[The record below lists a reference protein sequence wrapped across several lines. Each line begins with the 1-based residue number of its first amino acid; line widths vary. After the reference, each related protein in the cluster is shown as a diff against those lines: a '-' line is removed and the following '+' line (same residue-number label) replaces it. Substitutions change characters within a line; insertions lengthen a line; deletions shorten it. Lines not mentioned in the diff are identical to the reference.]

1 MQKKFNTNNY
11 RKKKYRKGRNSI
23 FKNEIDIMD
32 SILNINSKQNDMN
45 NKSISNESTID
56 SPKKNDEIKFKL
68 TEENLNTISF
78 TPKSFK
84 IKKELQLRKLQF
96 EKELEMNKNIGKELL
111 KIKIKTEGGEIKN
124 FILKSNDNIK
134 ESINDFL
141 MNNNINKEILKG
153 LICLINKT
161 LFALYLTE
169 KREYSN
175 ENIEYINKLNEK
187 YKKID

>member
-11 RKKKYRKGRNSI
+11 RKKKYRKGRNSN

-32 SILNINSKQNDMN
+32 SILNLNSNQNDMN

>member
-1 MQKKFNTNNY
+1 MQKKYNNNNF
-11 RKKKYRKGRNSI
+11 RKKKYKKGRNRI

-32 SILNINSKQNDMN
+32 SILNLNSKQHDMN
-45 NKSISNESTID
+45 NKSFSNESTID

-84 IKKELQLRKLQF
+84 IKKELQLRKLEF
-96 EKELEMNKNIGKELL
+96 EKDLEMNKNIGKELL
-111 KIKIKTEGGEIKN
+111 NIKIKTEGGEIKN

-134 ESINDFL
+134 ESINEFL
-141 MNNNINKEILKG
+141 INNNLNNEILKG

-175 ENIEYINKLNEK
+175 ENIEYIKKLNEK

>member
-1 MQKKFNTNNY
+1 MQKKYNNNNF
-11 RKKKYRKGRNSI
+11 RKKKYKKGRNRI

-32 SILNINSKQNDMN
+32 SILNLNSKQHDMN
-45 NKSISNESTID
+45 NKSFSNESTID

-175 ENIEYINKLNEK
+175 ENIEYIKKLNEK